1 VLFTSHRDVRA
12 MASELRVRGAEK
24 RWPILVH
31 GDDSRDSLLGRF
43 RDSGGAIL
51 LGTSSFWEGVD
62 VPGDALRA
70 LLIAKLP
77 FRVPTEPIT
86 AANCEAIAERGGDPF
101 VEYMLPHAALRLKQ
115 GFGRL
120 IRSGTDRGVVVIAD
134 PRVVTKA
141 YGRALIEGLPPARRL
156 VGAWAELLPAI
167 REFYTSVGAMRVGT
181 SHGARAANVPPHST

>member
-1 VLFTSHRDVRA
+1 
-12 MASELRVRGAEK
+12 
-24 RWPILVH
+24 
-31 GDDSRDSLLGRF
+31 
-43 RDSGGAIL
+43 
-51 LGTSSFWEGVD
+51 
-62 VPGDALRA
+62 
-70 LLIAKLP
+70 
-77 FRVPTEPIT
+77 
-86 AANCEAIAERGGDPF
+86 
-101 VEYMLPHAALRLKQ
+101 MLPHAALRLKQ